1 MKCVL
6 NTCRITNLQFISA
19 KMLTASCVHPLMG
32 MTDSDVAEALSRL
45 SEYKNVIKKEDTL
58 QDVMAELATRE
69 QMLRICG
76 VLAGFKNG
84 MISDHF
90 KSVAYPFEYTL
101 QYLRSRTRTP
111 ITQASDMYFLFAHVA
126 AEATA
131 LGILVSHYCKGF
143 PQLAELDDGCWGR
156 LLTSCL
162 DEQEDFVESIRVADD
177 LQQRLGWS
185 KMRSSIDYKVLCNK
199 AVSVVRF
206 SQEVKDFLSFVG
218 VPESS
223 LQQSVDYLY
232 WLYFDEAVASKYV
245 QQAAHTLPEDC
256 DEDDSDQAA
265 PTPDDWYDD
274 VKANVLDMILE
285 SAVCVAP
292 QPLKGLSAKLSTLYS
307 LHSFSWDVGKALK
320 VALKAF
326 SKSDFVITTPSYA
339 STPVQFT
346 QLQPTVE
353 LKRTLRRTL

>member
-6 NTCRITNLQFISA
+6 NTCRITNLQFISV
-19 KMLTASCVHPLMG
+19 KMHTSSCVHPLMG

-45 SEYKNVIKKEDTL
+45 SEYKNVIKRDDPL
-58 QDVMAELATRE
+58 PDVMAELATRE
-69 QMLRICG
+69 QVLRICG
-76 VLAGFKNG
+76 ILVGFKNG
-84 MISDHF
+84 MVSDHF
-90 KSVAYPFEYTL
+90 RSVPYPFEYTL

-111 ITQASDMYFLFAHVA
+111 ITQSSDLYFLFAHVS

-131 LGILVSHYCKGF
+131 LDILSSHYCKGF

-162 DEQEDFVESIRVADD
+162 DEQEEFVESLRAAED

-185 KMRSSIDYKVLCNK
+185 KMRSSIDYKVLCSK

-245 QQAAHTLPEDC
+245 QQAAHTLPEYC
-256 DEDDSDQAA
+256 DEDDSNQAA

-292 QPLKGLSAKLSTLYS
+292 AALKGLSMKLSTLQP
-307 LHSFSWDVGKALK
+307 LHKFSWDVRRALK

-326 SKSDFVITTPSYA
+326 SKADFTISTRA
-339 STPVQFT
+339 SAQPVREFPQPY
-346 QLQPTVE
+346 PTVE